1 MRETNNVSLAT
12 TFSNRFFAHCN
23 AVGFLSRSTLRSA
36 CVALMVALL
45 AGCANT
51 KGQTDSRTPGNLIDD
66 EAVETLIARQIRK
79 SDPGLKNAHLSV
91 VSFNGIVLLL
101 GQVDSEALK
110 RRATDAA
117 TNIRKART
125 IHNEMEISGP
135 ISRVARSN
143 DSWLTSKVKSRLVA
157 RRDIRGGRIK
167 VVTENSIVYLMGLV
181 TREHGDKA
189 VAVAQKVFGVQ
200 KIVKVFE
207 YID

>member
-1 MRETNNVSLAT
+1 MRETHSVSLARV
-12 TFSNRFFAHCN
+12 FSAAISYRKF
-23 AVGFLSRSTLRSA
+23 RSA
-36 CVALMVALL
+36 RAALPAVALAILL
-45 AGCANT
+45 SGCAST

-66 EAVETLIARQIRK
+66 EAVETLIGRQIRK

-101 GQVDSEALK
+101 GQVDSEVLK
-110 RRATDAA
+110 RRATEAA
-117 TNIRKART
+117 ANIRKART

-143 DSWLTSKVKSRLVA
+143 DAWLTSKVKSRLVA

-181 TREHGDKA
+181 TRDHADKA
-189 VAVAQKVFGVQ
+189 VGVAQKVFGVQ

>member
-1 MRETNNVSLAT
+1 MREIHSLSLAA
-12 TFSNRFFAHCN
+12 F
-23 AVGFLSRSTLRSA
+23 
-36 CVALMVALL
+36 MIILL

-66 EAVETLIARQIRK
+66 EAVETLIGRQIRK
-79 SDPGLKNAHLSV
+79 ADPGLKRAHLSV

-101 GQVDSEALK
+101 GQVDSEVLK
-110 RRATDAA
+110 RQATEAA

-143 DSWLTSKVKSRLVA
+143 DAWLTSKVKSRLVA

-181 TREHGDKA
+181 TRDHADKA

>member
-1 MRETNNVSLAT
+1 MREAMSLPILLT
-12 TFSNRFFAHCN
+12 TL
-23 AVGFLSRSTLRSA
+23 VL
-36 CVALMVALL
+36 VALS
-45 AGCANT
+45 GCAST
-51 KGQTDSRTPGNLIDD
+51 KGQTAARTPGNFIDD
-66 EAVETLIARQIRK
+66 EAVETLVVRQMRK
-79 SDPGLKNAHLSV
+79 ADPGLKSAHLSA
-91 VSFNGIVLLL
+91 VSYNGVVLLL
-101 GQVDSEALK
+101 GQVDNEVLK
-110 RRATDAA
+110 RKALEAA

-125 IHNEMEISGP
+125 VHNEIEISGP

-143 DSWLTSKVKSRLVA
+143 DAWLTSKVKSRLVA

-181 TREHGDKA
+181 TRDHADKA

>member
-1 MRETNNVSLAT
+1 MRKTFTTCATVLLLAW
-12 TFSNRFFAHCN
+12 
-23 AVGFLSRSTLRSA
+23 
-36 CVALMVALL
+36 L
-45 AGCANT
+45 AGCAST

-66 EAVETLIARQIRK
+66 EAIEILIAREVRK
-79 SDPGLKNAHLSV
+79 ADPGLKKAHLSV

-101 GQVDSEALK
+101 GQVDSEVLK
-110 RRATDAA
+110 RQATTAA
-117 TNIRKART
+117 TKIRKART
-125 IHNEMEISGP
+125 VHNEMEISGP

-143 DSWLTSKVKSRLVA
+143 DTWLTSKVKSRLLA

-181 TREHGDKA
+181 TREHADKA

>member
-1 MRETNNVSLAT
+1 MRETLSLP
-12 TFSNRFFAHCN
+12 
-23 AVGFLSRSTLRSA
+23 VLLI
-36 CVALMVALL
+36 ALL
-45 AGCANT
+45 SLQLGLTSGCANT
-51 KGQTDSRTPGNLIDD
+51 KGQTESRTPGNFIDD
-66 EAVETLIARQIRK
+66 EAIETLVVRQIRK
-79 SDPGLKNAHLSV
+79 SDDGLKDAHLSA
-91 VSFNGIVLLL
+91 VSYNGIVLLL

-110 RRATDAA
+110 RKALEAA

-125 IHNEMEISGP
+125 IHNEIEVSGP

-143 DSWLTSKVKSRLVA
+143 DAWLTSKVKSRLIA

-181 TREHGDKA
+181 TRDHADKA
-189 VAVAQKVFGVQ
+189 VEVAQQVFGVQ

>member
-1 MRETNNVSLAT
+1 MREAMRLPALLGTLTLIILAT
-12 TFSNRFFAHCN
+12 L
-23 AVGFLSRSTLRSA
+23 G
-36 CVALMVALL
+36 
-45 AGCANT
+45 GCAAT
-51 KGQTDSRTPGNLIDD
+51 RGQTEPRTPGNFIDD
-66 EAVETLIARQIRK
+66 EAVETLVVRQMRK
-79 SDPGLKNAHLSV
+79 ADPGLKKAHLSV

-101 GQVDSEALK
+101 GQVDNEQLK
-110 RRATDAA
+110 RQALEAA

-125 IHNEMEISGP
+125 LHNEIQVSGP

-143 DSWLTSKVKSRLVA
+143 DSWLTSKVKSRLLA
-157 RRDIRGGRIK
+157 RRDIRGVRVK

-181 TREHGDKA
+181 TRDHADKA